1 MLKVQKSNYDLIA
14 DPTKL
19 FEFLFFKHLLPK
31 CLIKTLLFLLEILRF
46 LPRLQS
52 HLVLLVL
59 KKHSKVILK
68 SLDLQKDTLC
78 LQISMNYK
86 LVNQLLVPNQDQLRQ
101 QSQYMK
107 YKY

>member
-1 MLKVQKSNYDLIA
+1 MQKSNDDLTT

-31 CLIKTLLFLLEILRF
+31 F

-68 SLDLQKDTLC
+68 NLDLQKDTLC

-86 LVNQLLVPNQDQLRQ
+86 LVNQLLVPNQDQPRQ